1 MSAVIMKI
9 GVIGTGN
16 VGKALAKG
24 FSKGGHEIKLG
35 SRHPS
40 KTDVPKSCV
49 IDEPRAVVK
58 WSELTALA
66 VPHSSTKDAIMSIG
80 PETFAG
86 KIVLD
91 VTNALGPGME
101 LAIGCTTSAA
111 EEIAQMLPKARV
123 VKAFNTVF
131 APNQSTGSIGG
142 QQLTLF
148 VAGDDLTAKQAV
160 MKLGE
165 EIGFESV
172 DAGPLKAAR
181 YLEPMGVEMIKLGL
195 VQKMGTS
202 IGYKLVR
209 DRH

>member
-1 MSAVIMKI
+1 MKI
-9 GVIGTGN
+9 GIIGTGN

-24 FSKGGHEIKLG
+24 FSKGRHQIKLG
-35 SRHPS
+35 SRNPS
-40 KTDVPKSCV
+40 KADVPEGFV
-49 IDEPRAVVK
+49 IDEPKSVAE
-58 WSELTALA
+58 WSELIALA
-66 VPHSSTKDAIMSIG
+66 IPHSSTKDAIMAIG
-80 PETFAG
+80 PDTFAG
-86 KIVLD
+86 KTVLD

-111 EEIAQMLPKARV
+111 EEIAQMLPKAHV

-131 APNQSTGSIGG
+131 AQNQSTGSIGG
-142 QQLTLF
+142 QRLTLF
-148 VAGDDLTAKQAV
+148 VAGDDLTAKQSV

-181 YLEPMGVEMIKLGL
+181 YLEPMGIEMIKLGI

-202 IGYKLVR
+202 IGYRLVR
-209 DRH
+209 DAH